1 MLAVHQWSDLG
12 SQGVCYI
19 PLGGA
24 SHLSCMYQANPGLW
38 DQNVGGGGGGGCGS
52 RDTLALL
59 SRVTCK
65 STCII
70 RYCV

>member
-1 MLAVHQWSDLG
+1 MLAVHQWSDIG

-38 DQNVGGGGGGGCGS
+38 DQNVGGGGGGLPQ
-52 RDTLALL
+52 TLWLFYL
-59 SRVTCK
+59 ELPVNQRV
-65 STCII
+65 
-70 RYCV
+70 